1 MSKNKANQLTIEV
14 TKFTTNLGLLDAFI
28 KANVLKMDD
37 LLGGMSESKDEKI
50 YRKKFN
56 YSAIVILLYGYFENF
71 IERIAEEY
79 VKAIAAVAENFEQ
92 LPREIQQ
99 NHFSKSIELAKKSNL
114 DKYKSL
120 TRDQII
126 ANLFS
131 CQNIQSKEF
140 TVNVKAYSVHNAN
153 FRCNTIDAI
162 FADVGVKRINEEIIN
177 EDDFFSYLKKSDD
190 TDFQLGKS
198 KDFFLKASRLK
209 LEQTLEE
216 IAQRRNEIAHGAEV
230 DDILSPEILQT
241 KYIDFLKQYAQSLE
255 QVLQASFERILIAY
269 ELKNY
274 IQIGRPVKT
283 WQKGYVVGFS
293 DVSIDIKSRIVVG
306 DEVMIETS
314 KKQSKEYKKVK
325 ILEIRVFQKTQDFDE
340 VIIKTSKKTI
350 QRV

>member
-177 EDDFFSYLKKSDD
+177 EDDFF
-190 TDFQLGKS
+190 
-198 KDFFLKASRLK
+198 
-209 LEQTLEE
+209 
-216 IAQRRNEIAHGAEV
+216 
-230 DDILSPEILQT
+230 
-241 KYIDFLKQYAQSLE
+241 
-255 QVLQASFERILIAY
+255 
-269 ELKNY
+269 
-274 IQIGRPVKT
+274 
-283 WQKGYVVGFS
+283 
-293 DVSIDIKSRIVVG
+293 
-306 DEVMIETS
+306 
-314 KKQSKEYKKVK
+314 
-325 ILEIRVFQKTQDFDE
+325 
-340 VIIKTSKKTI
+340 
-350 QRV
+350 